1 MKTYNVTCPICGHL
15 NRNLILEETD
25 GWMECEKCKQLTRSI
40 QKEKMVKI
48 PVFSM
53 CCTEHEAVVA
63 CLAR

>member
-40 QKEKMVKI
+40 KMEKMVKI

-53 CCTEHEAVVA
+53 HRTKQETVVA
-63 CLAR
+63 CLAK